1 MRGRMMYLLT
11 LNSRKDDG
19 AYAIQDSDGDKVL
32 FLFEEEDDALRYAMM
47 LEDVLESKD
56 KNMQVIEVEDDLAIK
71 TCSMYNYKYAVV
83 TPDDLVIPPSNDK
96 VQED

>member
-1 MRGRMMYLLT
+1 MYLLT
-11 LNSRKDDG
+11 LNSRRDDG
-19 AYAIQDSDGDKVL
+19 AYAVQDSDGDKVL
-32 FLFEEEDDALRYAMM
+32 FLFEEEDDAVRYAMM
-47 LEDVLESKD
+47 LEDNLEQE

-71 TCSMYNYKYAVV
+71 TCSMYNYKYAVI

>member
-1 MRGRMMYLLT
+1 MYLLT

-19 AYAIQDSDGDKVL
+19 AYAVQDSDGDKVL
-32 FLFEEEDDALRYAMM
+32 FLFEEEDDAVRYAMM
-47 LEDVLESKD
+47 LEDNLEQE

-71 TCSMYNYKYAVV
+71 TCRMYNYKYAVV